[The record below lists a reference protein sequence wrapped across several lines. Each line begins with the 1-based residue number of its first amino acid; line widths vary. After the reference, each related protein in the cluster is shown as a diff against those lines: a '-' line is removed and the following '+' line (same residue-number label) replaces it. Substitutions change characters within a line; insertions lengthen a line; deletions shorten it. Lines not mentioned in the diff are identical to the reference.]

1 MMSTMR
7 GYDFYQPWSKMVAG
21 IPRHLQFNRRR
32 GRFTAIMVYIRGLLN
47 MNRIFLFGILTFVGF
62 SVVSSKSYSQRN
74 RAQKVYDKVDG
85 AIFSVLTYHKD
96 GSRHAQGSGVVL
108 KSRGWLVTNFHVMGD
123 AKTFKATHYG
133 KKLKLDTLVRAD
145 KKNDI
150 LIIAI
155 DKSWDPDFYEQ
166 IPDIKVADISK
177 VQIGQDIYAIGSPL
191 GYENT
196 ITNGIVSGIR
206 PSSDSLRQFIQ
217 ISAPFSPGSSGGAA
231 VNDKGELVGI
241 TTFKESNVQG
251 LYIGFAIPMD
261 QVVNFD
267 IANAKKDLKMERQ
280 PDKLFQTGWREY
292 ESGHYREALSYLM
305 RARFPGVNEEY
316 FADYLMARC
325 YEGLE
330 KNDSAMLYYQSA
342 ISRNPDYADSYM
354 GLYRLHKLSGDMENA
369 MDYKRRAY
377 AIDPSLREREPE

>member
-1 MMSTMR
+1 
-7 GYDFYQPWSKMVAG
+7 
-21 IPRHLQFNRRR
+21 
-32 GRFTAIMVYIRGLLN
+32 MVYLRTLLN
-47 MNRIFLFGILTFVGF
+47 LNRIFIFGILTFMGF
-62 SVVSSKSYSQRN
+62 FAVSSISFSQRN

-108 KSRGWLVTNFHVMGD
+108 KSKGWLVTNFHVMGD
-123 AKTFKATHYG
+123 AKTFKASHYG

-166 IPDIKVADISK
+166 IPDIKVADILK

-217 ISAPFSPGSSGGAA
+217 ISAPFSPA
-231 VNDKGELVGI
+231 
-241 TTFKESNVQG
+241 
-251 LYIGFAIPMD
+251 
-261 QVVNFD
+261 
-267 IANAKKDLKMERQ
+267 
-280 PDKLFQTGWREY
+280 
-292 ESGHYREALSYLM
+292 
-305 RARFPGVNEEY
+305 RAEE
-316 FADYLMARC
+316 
-325 YEGLE
+325 
-330 KNDSAMLYYQSA
+330 
-342 ISRNPDYADSYM
+342 PW
-354 GLYRLHKLSGDMENA
+354 
-369 MDYKRRAY
+369 
-377 AIDPSLREREPE
+377 